1 MLAKCTYKSQ
11 SDLFSCTA
19 ARRKCIASAT
29 GSGAERA
36 VGSAA
41 SNRVDD
47 RHECVACLG
56 CGSGTVGSEA
66 VVALATVLMIGMS
79 APLVLAV
86 AVGRWAVKQS

>member
-1 MLAKCTYKSQ
+1 MLVKCTYKSQ
-11 SDLFSCTA
+11 SDLLHGC
-19 ARRKCIASAT
+19 AT
-29 GSGAERA
+29 KMHCFGDGSGAERA
-36 VGSAA
+36 VGSAVR
-41 SNRVDD
+41 NRVDD